1 MNDRLS
7 EFGYTFQIKII
18 TCLIKD
24 KQFLQQIND
33 ILKESYFENESNQ
46 FLVSTIKDYFIKY
59 KSQPTAEVLK
69 VKISEIT
76 DEVLKKSIV
85 SNVKDAY
92 RYLDSADL
100 DFVMEQTLDF
110 CKNKVLK
117 NAIVDS
123 VELLKHGKY
132 DEIKSKIVCL

>member
-1 MNDRLS
+1 MK
-7 EFGYTFQIKII
+7 F
-18 TCLIKD
+18 
-24 KQFLQQIND
+24 
-33 ILKESYFENESNQ
+33 
-46 FLVSTIKDYFIKY
+46 YFIKY

-110 CKNKVLK
+110 CKNKIFI
-117 NAIVDS
+117 NMSYTGARDR
-123 VELLKHGKY
+123 GKTRG
-132 DEIKSKIVCL
+132 